1 MPLPL
6 APDGPARARL
16 QELKESGASRE
27 DVLAAMETFEVP
39 VSYLVKALSPGHAK
53 FIAGELMQH
62 MVDTHTEPGT
72 FAISFVGE
80 PTKQDWIDG
89 LNFDTE
95 LHG

>member
-1 MPLPL
+1 MPL
-6 APDGPARARL
+6 APDDPARARL
-16 QELKESGASRE
+16 QELRESGASKE

-53 FIAGELMQH
+53 FVAGELMQH
-62 MVDTHTEPGT
+62 MVDTHTEEGT
-72 FAISFVGE
+72 FAISYVGE

-89 LNFDTE
+89 LSLDGE